1 MEKIRNF
8 CIIAHIDHGKST
20 LADRM
25 MELTGTVEKRE
36 MKSQLLDSMELEREK
51 GITIKLTPVT
61 MKWKDYILNLI
72 DTPGHVDFSYEVS
85 RSLQAVET
93 AILVVDATQGIQA
106 QTLANV
112 YLAIEQD
119 LKIIPV
125 INKVD
130 LPAADVPGVA
140 AQIMNLLGCSR
151 EEIIEVSGKT
161 GLNVEKVLDAII
173 SEGVSP
179 TVAESAFPS
188 AGLEFLSTSYTGTP
202 AEPSLRDEPVGSV
215 RNIRVKNPNQDML
228 QGKQSSAVAGK
239 VSSEVTRALIFDS
252 YFDDYRGVVLYVRVF
267 EGEIK
272 KNAEIL
278 MMAAGAKG
286 VALEVGILTPK
297 MTPRESLRAGEIGY
311 IVTNLKT
318 TREAKVGDTVT
329 LMKGA
334 EVKREDEKV
343 TIFRGGKVMEALPG
357 YKNVLPFVYAGFFP
371 VSNDQYKD
379 LKEAIEKLSL
389 SDSALRFEP
398 ENSPVLGFGLR
409 IGFLGLLHMDIIRE
423 RLEREFKLDLIVT
436 NPSTNYEVLMNN
448 GEIIEIKSAASLPD
462 PNEILEIR
470 EPWVKGEII
479 LPKGMIGNVL
489 NLINEKRGRQTN
501 LSYIEE
507 RAVIDFEAPMA
518 NLLTDFYDQL
528 KSATSGYASFNYEL
542 NGYQAED
549 LVRVDFLVAGHKMD
563 ALSVMAHR
571 SEADG
576 IGREVTKKLKEVIPR
591 QNYEVALQAAIGSR
605 IIARETIGAYR
616 KDVTVKI
623 HTGDR
628 DRKAKLLEKQKRGKA
643 RMKRFGKVDIPSEAF
658 TVMLK
663 RD

>member
-1 MEKIRNF
+1 MNSANIRNF

-25 MELTGTVEKRE
+25 MEITGTVEKRQ

-51 GITIKLTPVT
+51 GITIKLTPVQ
-61 MKWKDYILNLI
+61 MKYKGYELNLI

-85 RSLQAVET
+85 RSLQAVES

-112 YLAIEQD
+112 YLAIEQN
-119 LKIIPV
+119 LTIIPV

-130 LPAADVPGVA
+130 LPAADVERVSSE
-140 AQIMNLLGCSR
+140 IINLLGCDPS
-151 EEIIEVSGKT
+151 EIIPVSAKT
-161 GLNVEKVLDAII
+161 GLNVEKVLDRII
-173 SEGVSP
+173 EYAPAPNKSSVDASLKNSATLPASNSATLP
-179 TVAESAFPS
+179 TP
-188 AGLEFLSTSYTGTP
+188 TP
-202 AEPSLRDEPVGSV
+202 E
-215 RNIRVKNPNQDML
+215 
-228 QGKQSSAVAGK
+228 
-239 VSSEVTRALIFDS
+239 TRALIFDS
-252 YFDDYRGVVLYVRVF
+252 YFDDYRGVVLYVRIVD
-267 EGEIK
+267 GSIA
-272 KNAEIL
+272 KNAAIEMLATKTSGI
-278 MMAAGAKG
+278 
-286 VALEVGILTPK
+286 ALEVGILKPEMSPK
-297 MTPRESLRAGEIGY
+297 DSLSEGEVGY

-329 LMKGA
+329 LKKA
-334 EVKREDEKV
+334 PAKNP
-343 TIFRGGKVMEALPG
+343 LPG

-409 IGFLGLLHMDIIRE
+409 IGFLGLLHMDIIKE
-423 RLEREFKLDLIVT
+423 RLEREFKLDLVVT
-436 NPSTNYEVLMNN
+436 NPSTNYEVTLNS
-448 GEIIEIKSAASLPD
+448 GEELEIKSAANLPD
-462 PNEILEIR
+462 ASTIAEIR

-479 LPKGMIGNVL
+479 LPVSMIGNVL
-489 NLINEKRGRQTN
+489 QLIVEKRGLQKN
-501 LSYIEE
+501 ISYLED
-507 RAVIDFEAPMA
+507 RALIDFEAPMA

-528 KSATSGYASFNYEL
+528 KSLTSGYASFNYEI
-542 NGYQAED
+542 NGYRAED
-549 LVRVDFLVAGHKMD
+549 LVRVDFLVGGEKMD
-563 ALSVMAHR
+563 ALALMCHR
-571 SEADG
+571 SEADAL
-576 IGREVTKKLKEVIPR
+576 GRSITKKLKEVIPR
-591 QNYEVALQAAIGSR
+591 QNFEVALQAAIGAR
-605 IIARETIGAYR
+605 IIARETIGAFR

-643 RMKRFGKVDIPSEAF
+643 RMKRFGKIDIPSEAF

>member
-1 MEKIRNF
+1 MDKIRNF

-20 LADRM
+20 IADRM
-25 MELTGTVEKRE
+25 MELTGTVAKRE

-51 GITIKLTPVT
+51 GITIKLAPVT
-61 MKWKDYILNLI
+61 MKWKGCTLNLI

-85 RSLQAVET
+85 RSLQAVES
-93 AILVVDATQGIQA
+93 AVLVVDATQGIQA

-112 YLAIEQD
+112 YLALEQN
-119 LKIIPV
+119 LTIIPV
-125 INKVD
+125 INKID
-130 LPAADVPGVA
+130 LPAADVEGVA
-140 AQIMNLLGCSR
+140 AQIVNLLGCSR
-151 EEIIEVSGKT
+151 DDIIEASGKT
-161 GLNVEKVLDAII
+161 GRGVDEILDKIVLVGPCPITVSGSHSSRPSSWGSGTNPQQQP
-173 SEGVSP
+173 SECP
-179 TVAESAFPS
+179 ETI
-188 AGLEFLSTSYTGTP
+188 LKQ
-202 AEPSLRDEPVGSV
+202 EP
-215 RNIRVKNPNQDML
+215 
-228 QGKQSSAVAGK
+228 
-239 VSSEVTRALIFDS
+239 TRALIFDS
-252 YFDDYRGVVLYVRVF
+252 YFDDYRGVVLYVRIF
-267 EGEIK
+267 DGEIP
-272 KNAEIL
+272 KNAEIK
-278 MMAAGAKG
+278 MMAAETKG
-286 VALEVGILTPK
+286 LALEVGVLTPK
-297 MTPRESLRAGEIGY
+297 MSPREKLSVGEIGY

-318 TREAKVGDTVT
+318 TSEAKVGDTVT
-329 LMKGA
+329 LSRNPAG
-334 EVKREDEKV
+334 
-343 TIFRGGKVMEALPG
+343 EALPG

-379 LKEAIEKLSL
+379 LKEAVEKLSL

-409 IGFLGLLHMDIIRE
+409 IGFLGLLHMDIIKE

-436 NPSTNYEVLMNN
+436 NPSTNYEVVMNN
-448 GEIIEIKSAASLPD
+448 GEVVEIKSASDLPD
-462 PNEILEIR
+462 ASEIREIR

-479 LPKGMIGNVL
+479 LPKSMIGNVL
-489 NLINEKRGRQTN
+489 NLINEKRGHQTN
-501 LSYIEE
+501 VSYIED

-542 NGYQAED
+542 NGYKPED
-549 LVRVDFLVAGHKMD
+549 LVRIDFLVGGHKMD

-591 QNYEVALQAAIGSR
+591 QNYEVALQAAIGAR

-643 RMKRFGKVDIPSEAF
+643 RMKRFGKIDIPSEAF

>member
-1 MEKIRNF
+1 MNSANIRNF

-25 MELTGTVEKRE
+25 MEITGTVEKRQ

-51 GITIKLTPVT
+51 GITIKLTPVQ
-61 MKWKDYILNLI
+61 MKYKGYELNLI

-85 RSLQAVET
+85 RSLQAVES

-112 YLAIEQD
+112 YLAIEQN
-119 LKIIPV
+119 LTIIPV

-130 LPAADVPGVA
+130 LPAADVERVSSE
-140 AQIMNLLGCSR
+140 IINLLGCDPS
-151 EEIIEVSGKT
+151 EIIPVSAKT
-161 GLNVEKVLDAII
+161 GLNVEKVLDRII
-173 SEGVSP
+173 EYAPAPNKSSVDTSLKNSATPP
-179 TVAESAFPS
+179 TSNSATLPTS
-188 AGLEFLSTSYTGTP
+188 APE
-202 AEPSLRDEPVGSV
+202 
-215 RNIRVKNPNQDML
+215 
-228 QGKQSSAVAGK
+228 
-239 VSSEVTRALIFDS
+239 TRALIFDS
-252 YFDDYRGVVLYVRVF
+252 YFDDYRGVVLYVRIVD
-267 EGEIK
+267 GSIT
-272 KNAEIL
+272 KNAAIEMLATKTSGI
-278 MMAAGAKG
+278 
-286 VALEVGILTPK
+286 ALEVGILKPEMSPK
-297 MTPRESLRAGEIGY
+297 DSLSEGEVGY

-329 LMKGA
+329 LKKA
-334 EVKREDEKV
+334 PAKNP
-343 TIFRGGKVMEALPG
+343 LPG

-409 IGFLGLLHMDIIRE
+409 IGFLGLLHMDIIKE
-423 RLEREFKLDLIVT
+423 RLEREFKLDLVVT
-436 NPSTNYEVLMNN
+436 NPSTNYEVTLNS
-448 GEIIEIKSAASLPD
+448 GEELEIKSAANLPD
-462 PNEILEIR
+462 ASSIAEIR

-479 LPKGMIGNVL
+479 LPVSMIGNVL
-489 NLINEKRGRQTN
+489 QLIVEKRGLQKN
-501 LSYIEE
+501 ISYLED
-507 RAVIDFEAPMA
+507 RALIDFEAPMA

-528 KSATSGYASFNYEL
+528 KSLTSGYASFNYEI
-542 NGYQAED
+542 NGYRAED
-549 LVRVDFLVAGHKMD
+549 LVRVDFLVGGEKMD
-563 ALSVMAHR
+563 ALALMCHR
-571 SEADG
+571 SEADAL
-576 IGREVTKKLKEVIPR
+576 GRSITKKLKEVIPR
-591 QNYEVALQAAIGSR
+591 QNFEVALQAAIGAR
-605 IIARETIGAYR
+605 IIARETIGAFR

-643 RMKRFGKVDIPSEAF
+643 RMKRFGKIDIPSEAF

>member
-20 LADRM
+20 IADRM
-25 MELTGTVEKRE
+25 MELTGTVSKRE
-36 MKSQLLDSMELEREK
+36 MKSQLLDSMELEQEK
-51 GITIKLTPVT
+51 GITIKLAPVT
-61 MKWKDYILNLI
+61 MQWRGHTLNLI

-93 AILVVDATQGIQA
+93 AVLVVDATQGIQA

-112 YLAIEQD
+112 YLALEQD

-125 INKVD
+125 INKID
-130 LPAADVPGVA
+130 LPAADVDKTS
-140 AQIMNLLGCSR
+140 AQIVNLLGCRR
-151 EEIIEVSGKT
+151 EDIIEVSGKT
-161 GLNVEKVLDAII
+161 GKNVDKILDAVIDGPEPRI
-173 SEGVSP
+173 VSGDGSL
-179 TVAESAFPS
+179 A
-188 AGLEFLSTSYTGTP
+188 
-202 AEPSLRDEPVGSV
+202 PSLKGLAPSSSVVTSGSP
-215 RNIRVKNPNQDML
+215 RNNLGLRP
-228 QGKQSSAVAGK
+228 S
-239 VSSEVTRALIFDS
+239 RALIFDS
-252 YFDDYRGVVLYVRVF
+252 YFDDYRGVVLYTRVF
-267 EGEIK
+267 EGEIV
-272 KNAEIL
+272 KNSEIL
-278 MMAAGAKG
+278 MMAAGVKG
-286 VALEVGILTPK
+286 LALEVGILTPK
-297 MTPRESLRAGEIGY
+297 MSPRDSLRAGEVGY

-329 LMKGA
+329 LAKTPA
-334 EVKREDEKV
+334 R
-343 TIFRGGKVMEALPG
+343 EALPG
-357 YKNVLPFVYAGFFP
+357 YKDVLPFVYAGFFP

-379 LKEAIEKLSL
+379 LKEAVEKLAL

-409 IGFLGLLHMDIIRE
+409 IGFLGLLHMDIIKE
-423 RLEREFKLDLIVT
+423 RLEREFGLDLIVT
-436 NPSTNYEVLMNN
+436 NPSTNYEVVMNN
-448 GEIIEIKSAASLPD
+448 GEIREIKSAADLPD
-462 PNEILEIR
+462 MSEIQEIR

-479 LPKGMIGNVL
+479 LPKSMIGNVL
-489 NLINEKRGRQTN
+489 NLINSKRGHQTN
-501 LSYIEE
+501 LSYIED

-542 NGYQAED
+542 NGYKAED
-549 LVRVDFLVAGHKMD
+549 LVRVDFLVGGHKID
-563 ALSVMAHR
+563 ALSIMCHR
-571 SEADG
+571 AEAEA
-576 IGREVTKKLKEVIPR
+576 IGRETTKKLKEVIPR
-591 QNYEVALQAAIGSR
+591 QNYEVALQAAIGAR

-643 RMKRFGKVDIPSEAF
+643 RMKRFGKIDIPSEAF

>member
-8 CIIAHIDHGKST
+8 CIIAHVDHGKST
-20 LADRM
+20 IADRM
-25 MELTGTVEKRE
+25 MEITGTVSKRE
-36 MKSQLLDSMELEREK
+36 MKSQLLDSMDLEREK
-51 GITIKLTPVT
+51 GITIKLAPVT
-61 MKWKDYILNLI
+61 MNWKGYTLNLI

-93 AILVVDATQGIQA
+93 AVLVVDATQGIQA

-112 YLAIEQD
+112 YLALEQD
-119 LKIIPV
+119 LTIIPV

-130 LPAADVPGVA
+130 LPAADVDSVA
-140 AQIMNLLGCSR
+140 AQIINLLGCKR

-161 GLNVEKVLDAII
+161 GYNIDLILDRLVD
-173 SEGVSP
+173 SEIEIN
-179 TVAESAFPS
+179 TDTSA
-188 AGLEFLSTSYTGTP
+188 
-202 AEPSLRDEPVGSV
+202 D
-215 RNIRVKNPNQDML
+215 
-228 QGKQSSAVAGK
+228 
-239 VSSEVTRALIFDS
+239 TRALIFDS

-267 EGEIK
+267 EGEID
-272 KNAEIL
+272 KNSEIL
-278 MMAAGAKG
+278 MMAAKTKG
-286 VALEVGILTPK
+286 LALEVGVLTPK
-297 MTPRESLRAGEIGY
+297 MTPRDSLKAGEIGY

-329 LMKGA
+329 L
-334 EVKREDEKV
+334 VKSSAK
-343 TIFRGGKVMEALPG
+343 EALPG

-389 SDSALRFEP
+389 SDSAIQFAP

-409 IGFLGLLHMDIIRE
+409 IGFLGLLHMDIIKE
-423 RLEREFKLDLIVT
+423 RLEREFNLDLIIT
-436 NPSTNYEVLMNN
+436 NPSTNYEVLLNT
-448 GEIIEIKSAASLPD
+448 GELIEIKSASDLPD
-462 PNEILEIR
+462 MTEVAEIR

-479 LPKGMIGNVL
+479 VPRDMIGNVL
-489 NLINEKRGRQTN
+489 NLINEKRGHQTN

-542 NGYQAED
+542 NGYKAED
-549 LVRVDFLVAGHKMD
+549 LVRIDFLVAGEKMD
-563 ALSVMAHR
+563 ALSVMAHKT
-571 SEADG
+571 EADA

-591 QNYEVALQAAIGSR
+591 QNFEVALQAAIGAR

-616 KDVTVKI
+616 KDVLVKI

-643 RMKRFGKVDIPSEAF
+643 RMKRFGKIDIPPEAF

-663 RD
+663 RN

>member
-1 MEKIRNF
+1 MNSANIRNF

-25 MELTGTVEKRE
+25 MEITGTVEKRQ

-51 GITIKLTPVT
+51 GITIKLTPVQ
-61 MKWKDYILNLI
+61 MKYKGYELNLI

-85 RSLQAVET
+85 RSLQAVES

-112 YLAIEQD
+112 YLAIEQN
-119 LKIIPV
+119 LTIIPV

-130 LPAADVPGVA
+130 LPAADVERVSSE
-140 AQIMNLLGCSR
+140 IINLLGCDLS
-151 EEIIEVSGKT
+151 EIIPVSAKT
-161 GLNVEKVLDAII
+161 GLNVEKVLDRII
-173 SEGVSP
+173 EYAPAPNKSSVDTSLENSATLPASNSATLPVS
-179 TVAESAFPS
+179 
-188 AGLEFLSTSYTGTP
+188 
-202 AEPSLRDEPVGSV
+202 
-215 RNIRVKNPNQDML
+215 
-228 QGKQSSAVAGK
+228 SSATLPTSNSATLP
-239 VSSEVTRALIFDS
+239 SSTPETRALIFDS
-252 YFDDYRGVVLYVRVF
+252 YFDDYRGVVLYVRIVD
-267 EGEIK
+267 GSIS
-272 KNAEIL
+272 KNAAIEMLATKTSGI
-278 MMAAGAKG
+278 
-286 VALEVGILTPK
+286 ALEVGILKPEMSPK
-297 MTPRESLRAGEIGY
+297 DSLSEGEVGY

-329 LMKGA
+329 LKKA
-334 EVKREDEKV
+334 PAKNP
-343 TIFRGGKVMEALPG
+343 LPG

-409 IGFLGLLHMDIIRE
+409 IGFLGLLHMDIIKE
-423 RLEREFKLDLIVT
+423 RLEREFKLDLVVT
-436 NPSTNYEVLMNN
+436 NPSTNYEVTLNS
-448 GEIIEIKSAASLPD
+448 GEELEIKSAANLPD
-462 PNEILEIR
+462 ASSIAEIR

-479 LPKGMIGNVL
+479 LPVSMIGNVL
-489 NLINEKRGRQTN
+489 QLIVEKRGLQKN
-501 LSYIEE
+501 ISYLED
-507 RAVIDFEAPMA
+507 RALIDFEAPMA

-528 KSATSGYASFNYEL
+528 KSLTSGYASFNYEI
-542 NGYQAED
+542 NGYRAED
-549 LVRVDFLVAGHKMD
+549 LVRVDFLVGGEKMD
-563 ALSVMAHR
+563 ALALMCHR
-571 SEADG
+571 SEADAL
-576 IGREVTKKLKEVIPR
+576 GRSITKKLKEVIPR
-591 QNYEVALQAAIGSR
+591 QNFEVALQAAIGAR
-605 IIARETIGAYR
+605 IIARETIGAFR

-643 RMKRFGKVDIPSEAF
+643 RMKRFGKIDIPSEAF

>member
-1 MEKIRNF
+1 MDKIRNF

-20 LADRM
+20 IADRM
-25 MELTGTVEKRE
+25 MEMTGTVEKRE
-36 MKSQLLDSMELEREK
+36 MKAQLLDSMELEREK
-51 GITIKLTPVT
+51 GITIKLAPVT
-61 MKWKDYILNLI
+61 MNWKGCTLNLI

-93 AILVVDATQGIQA
+93 AVLVVDATQGIQA

-112 YLAIEQD
+112 YLALEQD
-119 LKIIPV
+119 LTIIPV

-130 LPAADVPGVA
+130 LPAADVPKVA

-151 EEIIEVSGKT
+151 EEIIEASGKT
-161 GLNVEKVLDAII
+161 GMGVDEILDAVI
-173 SEGVSP
+173 ERG
-179 TVAESAFPS
+179 
-188 AGLEFLSTSYTGTP
+188 P
-202 AEPSLRDEPVGSV
+202 APKVNDDD
-215 RNIRVKNPNQDML
+215 NQ
-228 QGKQSSAVAGK
+228 
-239 VSSEVTRALIFDS
+239 ALIFDS

-278 MMAAGAKG
+278 MMAAETKG
-286 VALEVGILTPK
+286 LALEVGVLTPK
-297 MTPRESLRAGEIGY
+297 MTPRDSLRAGEIGY

-329 LMKGA
+329 LAKTPA
-334 EVKREDEKV
+334 R
-343 TIFRGGKVMEALPG
+343 EALPG

-371 VSNDQYKD
+371 VSNDQYKE
-379 LKEAIEKLSL
+379 LKEAIEKLAL
-389 SDSALRFEP
+389 SDSALQFEP

-423 RLEREFKLDLIVT
+423 RLEREFGLDLIVT
-436 NPSTNYEVLMNN
+436 NPSTNYEVVMNN
-448 GEIIEIKSAASLPD
+448 GEVREIKSASDLPD
-462 PNEILEIR
+462 ASEIREVR

-479 LPKGMIGNVL
+479 LPKSMIGNVL
-489 NLINEKRGRQTN
+489 NLINEKRGHQTN
-501 LSYIEE
+501 VSYIED

-528 KSATSGYASFNYEL
+528 KSVTSGYASFNYEL
-542 NGYQAED
+542 DGYRAED
-549 LVRVDFLVAGHKMD
+549 LVRVDFLVGGHKMD

-571 SEADG
+571 SESEA
-576 IGREVTKKLKEVIPR
+576 IGREVTKKLKSVIPR
-591 QNYEVALQAAIGSR
+591 QNWEVALQAAIGAR

-643 RMKRFGKVDIPSEAF
+643 RMKRFGKIDIPSEAF

>member
-1 MEKIRNF
+1 MEMDKIRNF

-20 LADRM
+20 IADRM
-25 MELTGTVEKRE
+25 MEITGTVEERE

-51 GITIKLTPVT
+51 GITIKLAPVT
-61 MKWKDYILNLI
+61 MKWKGYTLNLI

-93 AILVVDATQGIQA
+93 AVLVVDATQGIQA

-112 YLAIEQD
+112 YLALEQD
-119 LKIIPV
+119 LAIIPV

-130 LPAADVPGVA
+130 LPAADVEKVSA
-140 AQIMNLLGCSR
+140 EIVNLLGCSKD
-151 EEIIEVSGKT
+151 EIISVSGKT
-161 GLNVEKVLDAII
+161 GYNVGKILDRIVGADDASDTYWERPRPTGSGKSEARPVTTGESERLPKI
-173 SEGVSP
+173 SD
-179 TVAESAFPS
+179 A
-188 AGLEFLSTSYTGTP
+188 L
-202 AEPSLRDEPVGSV
+202 
-215 RNIRVKNPNQDML
+215 
-228 QGKQSSAVAGK
+228 AVQN
-239 VSSEVTRALIFDS
+239 TRALIFDS
-252 YFDDYRGVVLYVRVF
+252 YFDDYRGVVLYVRIF

-278 MMAAGAKG
+278 MMAAETKG
-286 VALEVGILTPK
+286 LALEVGVLTPK
-297 MTPRESLRAGEIGY
+297 MTPKDSLKAGEIGY

-329 LMKGA
+329 LAKQPAG
-334 EVKREDEKV
+334 EP
-343 TIFRGGKVMEALPG
+343 LPG

-379 LKEAIEKLSL
+379 LKEAIEKLAL
-389 SDSALRFEP
+389 SDSALKFEP

-423 RLEREFKLDLIVT
+423 RLEREFNLDLIVT

-448 GEIIEIKSAASLPD
+448 GEVLEIKSAADLPD
-462 PNEILEIR
+462 VSEIAEIR

-479 LPKGMIGNVL
+479 LPKEMIGNVL
-489 NLINEKRGRQTN
+489 NLINEKRGHQTN
-501 LSYIEE
+501 LSYIED

-542 NGYQAED
+542 NGYRAED

-571 SEADG
+571 SEADR
-576 IGREVTKKLKEVIPR
+576 IGREVTRKLKEVIPR
-591 QNYEVALQAAIGSR
+591 QNYEVALQAAIGAR

-643 RMKRFGKVDIPSEAF
+643 RMKRFGKIDIPSEAF

>member
-1 MEKIRNF
+1 MNSANIRNF

-25 MELTGTVEKRE
+25 MEITGTVEKRQ

-51 GITIKLTPVT
+51 GITIKLTPVQ
-61 MKWKDYILNLI
+61 MKYKGYELNLI

-85 RSLQAVET
+85 RSLQAVES

-112 YLAIEQD
+112 YLAIEQN
-119 LKIIPV
+119 LTIIPV

-130 LPAADVPGVA
+130 LPAADVERVSSE
-140 AQIMNLLGCSR
+140 IINLLGCGPS
-151 EEIIEVSGKT
+151 EIIPVSAKT
-161 GLNVEKVLDAII
+161 GLNVEKVLDRII
-173 SEGVSP
+173 EFAPAPNKSSVDASLSSHEVAP
-179 TVAESAFPS
+179 T
-188 AGLEFLSTSYTGTP
+188 STP
-202 AEPSLRDEPVGSV
+202 E
-215 RNIRVKNPNQDML
+215 
-228 QGKQSSAVAGK
+228 
-239 VSSEVTRALIFDS
+239 TRALIFDS
-252 YFDDYRGVVLYVRVF
+252 YFDDYRGVVLYVRIVD
-267 EGEIK
+267 GSIS
-272 KNAEIL
+272 KNAAIEMLATKTSGI
-278 MMAAGAKG
+278 
-286 VALEVGILTPK
+286 ALEVGILKPEMSPK
-297 MTPRESLRAGEIGY
+297 DSLSEGEVGY

-329 LMKGA
+329 LKKA
-334 EVKREDEKV
+334 PAKNP
-343 TIFRGGKVMEALPG
+343 LPG

-409 IGFLGLLHMDIIRE
+409 IGFLGLLHMDIIKE
-423 RLEREFKLDLIVT
+423 RLEREFKLDLVVT
-436 NPSTNYEVLMNN
+436 NPSTNYEVTLNS
-448 GEIIEIKSAASLPD
+448 GEELEIKSAANLPD
-462 PNEILEIR
+462 ASSIAEIR

-479 LPKGMIGNVL
+479 LPVSMIGNVL
-489 NLINEKRGRQTN
+489 QLIVEKRGLQKN
-501 LSYIEE
+501 ISYLED
-507 RAVIDFEAPMA
+507 RALIDFEAPMA

-528 KSATSGYASFNYEL
+528 KSLTSGYASFNYEI
-542 NGYQAED
+542 NGYRAED
-549 LVRVDFLVAGHKMD
+549 LVRVDFLVGGEKMD
-563 ALSVMAHR
+563 ALALMCHR
-571 SEADG
+571 SEADAL
-576 IGREVTKKLKEVIPR
+576 GRSITKKLKEVIPR
-591 QNYEVALQAAIGSR
+591 QNFEVALQAAIGAR
-605 IIARETIGAYR
+605 IIARETIGAFR

-643 RMKRFGKVDIPSEAF
+643 RMKRFGKIDIPSEAF

>member
-1 MEKIRNF
+1 MIRNF

-20 LADRM
+20 IADRM
-25 MELTGTVEKRE
+25 MELTGTVSKRE
-36 MKSQLLDSMELEREK
+36 MQSQLLDSMELEREK
-51 GITIKLTPVT
+51 GITIKLAPVT
-61 MKWKDYILNLI
+61 MQWKGCTLNLI

-93 AILVVDATQGIQA
+93 AVLVVDATQGIQA

-112 YLAIEQD
+112 YLALEQD

-125 INKVD
+125 INKID
-130 LPAADVPGVA
+130 LPAAEVEKTA

-161 GLNVEKVLDAII
+161 GFGVDKILDRLVSLNIEIDN
-173 SEGVSP
+173 
-179 TVAESAFPS
+179 
-188 AGLEFLSTSYTGTP
+188 
-202 AEPSLRDEPVGSV
+202 
-215 RNIRVKNPNQDML
+215 NINSKT
-228 QGKQSSAVAGK
+228 K
-239 VSSEVTRALIFDS
+239 ALIFDS

-267 EGEIK
+267 EGEIA
-272 KNAEIL
+272 KNSEIL
-278 MMAAGAKG
+278 MMAARTKG
-286 VALEVGILTPK
+286 LALEVGVLTPK
-297 MTPRESLRAGEIGY
+297 MTPRESLKAGEIGY

-318 TREAKVGDTVT
+318 TRDAKVGDTVT
-329 LMKGA
+329 LA
-334 EVKREDEKV
+334 REPAA
-343 TIFRGGKVMEALPG
+343 EALPG
-357 YKNVLPFVYAGFFP
+357 YKEVLPFVYAGFFP

-389 SDSALRFEP
+389 SDSALQFEP

-423 RLEREFKLDLIVT
+423 RLEREFGLDLIVT
-436 NPSTNYEVLMNN
+436 NPSTNYEVVMNN
-448 GEIIEIKSAASLPD
+448 GEIIEIKSAADLPD
-462 PNEILEIR
+462 VTEVAEIR

-479 LPKGMIGNVL
+479 VPKEMIGGVL
-489 NLINEKRGRQTN
+489 NLINEKRGHQTN
-501 LSYIEE
+501 LSYIET

-528 KSATSGYASFNYEL
+528 KSVTSGYASFNYEL
-542 NGYQAED
+542 NGYRAED

-571 SEADG
+571 SEAEA

-591 QNYEVALQAAIGSR
+591 QNFEVALQAAIGAR

-628 DRKAKLLEKQKRGKA
+628 DRKAKLLSKQKKGKA

>member
-1 MEKIRNF
+1 MNSANIRNF

-25 MELTGTVEKRE
+25 MEITGTVEKRQ

-51 GITIKLTPVT
+51 GITIKLTPVQ
-61 MKWKDYILNLI
+61 MKYKGYELNLI

-85 RSLQAVET
+85 RSLQAVES

-112 YLAIEQD
+112 YLAIEQN
-119 LKIIPV
+119 LTIIPV

-130 LPAADVPGVA
+130 LPAADVERVSSE
-140 AQIMNLLGCSR
+140 IINLLGCDPS
-151 EEIIEVSGKT
+151 EIIPVSAKT
-161 GLNVEKVLDAII
+161 GLNVEKVLDRII
-173 SEGVSP
+173 EYAPAPNKSSVDTSLKNSTTLP
-179 TVAESAFPS
+179 TS
-188 AGLEFLSTSYTGTP
+188 
-202 AEPSLRDEPVGSV
+202 
-215 RNIRVKNPNQDML
+215 
-228 QGKQSSAVAGK
+228 SSATLPA
-239 VSSEVTRALIFDS
+239 SSSATLFTSAPETRALIFDS
-252 YFDDYRGVVLYVRVF
+252 YFDDYRGVVLYVRIVD
-267 EGEIK
+267 GSIS
-272 KNAEIL
+272 KNAAIQML
-278 MMAAGAKG
+278 AAQTSGI
-286 VALEVGILTPK
+286 ALEVGILKPEMSPK
-297 MTPRESLRAGEIGY
+297 DNLSEGEVGY

-329 LMKGA
+329 LKKA
-334 EVKREDEKV
+334 PAKNP
-343 TIFRGGKVMEALPG
+343 LPG

-409 IGFLGLLHMDIIRE
+409 IGFLGLLHMDIIKE
-423 RLEREFKLDLIVT
+423 RLEREFKLDLVVT
-436 NPSTNYEVLMNN
+436 NPSTNYEVTLNS
-448 GEIIEIKSAASLPD
+448 GEELEIKSAANLPD
-462 PNEILEIR
+462 ASTIAEIR

-479 LPKGMIGNVL
+479 LPVSMIGNVL
-489 NLINEKRGRQTN
+489 QLIVEKRGLQKN
-501 LSYIEE
+501 ISYLED
-507 RAVIDFEAPMA
+507 RALIDFEAPMA

-528 KSATSGYASFNYEL
+528 KSLTSGYASFNYEI
-542 NGYQAED
+542 NGYRAED
-549 LVRVDFLVAGHKMD
+549 LVRVDFLVGGEKMD
-563 ALSVMAHR
+563 ALALMCHR
-571 SEADG
+571 SEADAL
-576 IGREVTKKLKEVIPR
+576 GRSITKKLKEVIPR
-591 QNYEVALQAAIGSR
+591 QNFEVALQAAIGAR
-605 IIARETIGAYR
+605 IIARETIGAFR

-643 RMKRFGKVDIPSEAF
+643 RMKRFGKIDIPSEAF

>member
-1 MEKIRNF
+1 MNRDKIRNF

-25 MELTGTVEKRE
+25 MEITGTVEKRE
-36 MKSQLLDSMELEREK
+36 MKAQLLDSMELEREK
-51 GITIKLTPVT
+51 GITIKLTPVQ
-61 MKWKDYILNLI
+61 MNYKGYELNLI

-85 RSLQAVET
+85 RSLQAVES

-112 YLAIEQD
+112 YLALEQD
-119 LKIIPV
+119 LYIIPV
-125 INKVD
+125 INKID
-130 LPAADVPGVA
+130 LPAADVEKVES
-140 AQIMNLLGCSR
+140 QIINLLSCKK
-151 EEIIEVSGKT
+151 EDIIGVSAKT

-173 SEGVSP
+173 EKC
-179 TVAESAFPS
+179 
-188 AGLEFLSTSYTGTP
+188 P
-202 AEPSLRDEPVGSV
+202 APKPASGQNL
-215 RNIRVKNPNQDML
+215 
-228 QGKQSSAVAGK
+228 
-239 VSSEVTRALIFDS
+239 RALIFDS
-252 YFDDYRGVVLYVRVF
+252 YFDDYRGVVLYVRIMD
-267 EGEIK
+267 GTLPKNSPIK
-272 KNAEIL
+272 
-278 MMAAGAKG
+278 MMATNTNGI
-286 VALEVGILTPK
+286 ALEVGKLKPEMK
-297 MTPRESLRAGEIGY
+297 PENELNEGEIGY

-329 LMKGA
+329 L
-334 EVKREDEKV
+334 VKDQAK
-343 TIFRGGKVMEALPG
+343 TPLPG

-371 VSNDQYKD
+371 VSNEEYKD
-379 LKEAIEKLSL
+379 LKDAIEKLAL
-389 SDSALRFEP
+389 SDSALQFEP

-409 IGFLGLLHMDIIRE
+409 IGFLGLLHMDIIKE
-423 RLEREFKLDLIVT
+423 RLEREFNLDLVVT
-436 NPSTNYEVLMNN
+436 NPSTNYEVILANDT
-448 GEIIEIKSAASLPD
+448 EIEIKSAADLPD
-462 PNEILEIR
+462 VSEVLEIR

-479 LPKGMIGNVL
+479 VPKNMIGGVL
-489 NLINEKRGRQTN
+489 NLIVEKRGRQTN
-501 LSYIEE
+501 LSYIED

-528 KSATSGYASFNYEL
+528 KSTTSGYASFNYEL
-542 NGYQAED
+542 SDYRPED
-549 LVRVDFLVAGHKMD
+549 LVRVDFLVAGQKID
-563 ALSVMAHR
+563 ALAIMCHR
-571 SEADG
+571 SEADA

-591 QNYEVALQAAIGSR
+591 QSFEVALQAAIGAR

>member
-1 MEKIRNF
+1 MNPEKIRNF

-25 MELTGTVEKRE
+25 MEITGTVEKRE
-36 MKSQLLDSMELEREK
+36 MKAQLLDSMDLEREK
-51 GITIKLTPVT
+51 GITIKLAPVT
-61 MKWKDYILNLI
+61 MNWKGYMLNLI

-85 RSLQAVET
+85 RSLQAVE
-93 AILVVDATQGIQA
+93 AAVLVVDATQGIQA

-112 YLAIEQD
+112 YLAIEQN
-119 LKIIPV
+119 LEIIPV
-125 INKVD
+125 INKID
-130 LPAADVPGVA
+130 LPAADVEKVSA
-140 AQIMNLLGCSR
+140 EIINLLGCKK
-151 EEIIEVSGKT
+151 EDIIGVSAKT
-161 GLNVEKVLDAII
+161 GLNVEKVLDEII
-173 SEGVSP
+173 EKAP
-179 TVAESAFPS
+179 APK
-188 AGLEFLSTSYTGTP
+188 STDKT
-202 AEPSLRDEPVGSV
+202 E
-215 RNIRVKNPNQDML
+215 
-228 QGKQSSAVAGK
+228 
-239 VSSEVTRALIFDS
+239 TRALIFDS

-267 EGEIK
+267 DGAIPKNSEIH
-272 KNAEIL
+272 
-278 MMAAGAKG
+278 MMANHTNGL
-286 VALEVGILTPK
+286 ALEVGALTPK
-297 MTPRESLRAGEIGY
+297 MSPRDELTSGEIGY

-329 LMKGA
+329 LTKTPA
-334 EVKREDEKV
+334 V
-343 TIFRGGKVMEALPG
+343 APLPG
-357 YKNVLPFVYAGFFP
+357 YRNVLPFVYAGFFP

-398 ENSPVLGFGLR
+398 ENSPILGFGLR
-409 IGFLGLLHMDIIRE
+409 IGFLGLLHMDIIKE

-436 NPSTNYEVLMNN
+436 NPSTNYQVILNN
-448 GEIIEIKSAASLPD
+448 GDEMDIKSAADLPD
-462 PNEILEIR
+462 ISEVKEIR

-479 LPKGMIGNVL
+479 LPSSMIGNVL
-489 NLINEKRGRQTN
+489 GLINEKRGHQTN
-501 LSYIEE
+501 LSYIED

-542 NGYQAED
+542 SGYKAED
-549 LVRVDFLVAGHKMD
+549 LVRLDFLVAGTRMD
-563 ALSVMAHR
+563 ALSIMCHK
-571 SEADG
+571 SEADR
-576 IGREVTKKLKEVIPR
+576 IGREITKKLKEVIPR
-591 QNYEVALQAAIGSR
+591 QNFEVALQAAVGAR
-605 IIARETIGAYR
+605 ILARETIGAYR

-643 RMKRFGKVDIPSEAF
+643 RMKRFGKIDIPSDAF